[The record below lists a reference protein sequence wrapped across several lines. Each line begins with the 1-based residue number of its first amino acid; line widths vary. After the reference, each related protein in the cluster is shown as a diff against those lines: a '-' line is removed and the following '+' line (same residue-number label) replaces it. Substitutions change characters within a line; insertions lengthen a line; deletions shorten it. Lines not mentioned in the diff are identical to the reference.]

1 MMRMKVADLTVDE
14 LQALIRQTVEDV
26 LAEWLDES
34 QLLVRDELAQR
45 IRASIASGDRGT
57 PIEEAARRLGLDW

>member
-1 MMRMKVADLTVDE
+1 MMPMKVADLTVDE

-34 QLLVRDELAQR
+34 ELPVRDELAER
-45 IRASIASGDRGT
+45 IRTSIASGDRGA

>member
-1 MMRMKVADLTVDE
+1 MTPMKVADLTVDG

-34 QLLVRDELAQR
+34 ELPVRDELAER

-57 PIEEAARRLGLDW
+57 PIEETARRLVLDW